1 VALVDE
7 LVGFID
13 ASSAPSPESSDK
25 STIQQEP
32 GFQVSMDGKLRIIK
46 LNKPE
51 KKNALTLTM
60 YLGLVQLLQ
69 DAAKDPNTSLVAI
82 TGAGNFFCSGNDLTN
97 LTSFTG
103 TVEEAATRGRNV
115 LEEFVGSLI
124 NFQKPIVAV
133 VNGPAV
139 GIACTMLGLMD
150 AVYASDRG
158 WFQTPFTALGQSPE
172 ACSSLVFPRIMG
184 TGKATEMLLFNK
196 KITAVE
202 ACQLGFVTEIFP
214 DATLQSE
221 IWPRLKEIS
230 ELPVKSMIYGKELTR
245 QFDRDLL
252 HRVNK
257 AECDRLLERWQSEDC
272 AEAIMK
278 FFSRKNA

>member
-1 VALVDE
+1 MALVDE

-115 LEEFVGSLI
+115 LE
-124 NFQKPIVAV
+124 
-133 VNGPAV
+133 
-139 GIACTMLGLMD
+139 
-150 AVYASDRG
+150 
-158 WFQTPFTALGQSPE
+158 
-172 ACSSLVFPRIMG
+172 
-184 TGKATEMLLFNK
+184 
-196 KITAVE
+196 
-202 ACQLGFVTEIFP
+202 
-214 DATLQSE
+214 
-221 IWPRLKEIS
+221 
-230 ELPVKSMIYGKELTR
+230 
-245 QFDRDLL
+245 
-252 HRVNK
+252 
-257 AECDRLLERWQSEDC
+257 
-272 AEAIMK
+272 
-278 FFSRKNA
+278 

>member
-1 VALVDE
+1 MALVDE

-103 TVEEAATRGRNV
+103 TVEEADLPV
-115 LEEFVGSLI
+115 E
-124 NFQKPIVAV
+124 
-133 VNGPAV
+133 
-139 GIACTMLGLMD
+139 
-150 AVYASDRG
+150 
-158 WFQTPFTALGQSPE
+158 TP
-172 ACSSLVFPRIMG
+172 
-184 TGKATEMLLFNK
+184 
-196 KITAVE
+196 VE
-202 ACQLGFVTEIFP
+202 AAGSVTAQALAFGRFCDVVE
-214 DATLQSE
+214 
-221 IWPRLKEIS
+221 
-230 ELPVKSMIYGKELTR
+230 VV
-245 QFDRDLL
+245 DL
-252 HRVNK
+252 
-257 AECDRLLERWQSEDC
+257 
-272 AEAIMK
+272 
-278 FFSRKNA
+278 